1 MSYEDKIYHN
11 TKVVRN
17 HFRRLYNLTKESNR
31 DSKSILKEFQHKLK
45 KIANWD
51 DEKIELESNKLDRDF
66 DKVVH
71 DCYLSLARTFYK
83 KPQLFYHRVS
93 DDQKVEH
100 LSEID
105 YLVKKC
111 LEEHFPEK
119 KVEEESDDEPEPVLD
134 KETYQDDDIKSHVS
148 TAGSLISVKSL
159 KSDKKFGEMDVEN
172 EYYEPMDKDDYQ
184 GAQGGLKTPFLD
196 EEKDLDSI
204 SVKSEPVY
212 GGNDD
217 YERSKRGKPFVLDN
231 LIVRLDKDKH
241 PVVTK
246 VDAETQIESPV
257 EVSVQHNMTD
267 DILETSV
274 DPTQVPLDDDS
285 VIESEDEKEQLEED
299 DEIEDPDEVIELT
312 GNVIE
317 MEGGERI
324 DLEEEMQGIN
334 NEEVK
339 KRNEEKIKKLLDLDI
354 DYETFMEMKENGQLK
369 KMLLVSK

>member
-1 MSYEDKIYHN
+1 
-11 TKVVRN
+11 
-17 HFRRLYNLTKESNR
+17 
-31 DSKSILKEFQHKLK
+31 
-45 KIANWD
+45 
-51 DEKIELESNKLDRDF
+51 
-66 DKVVH
+66 
-71 DCYLSLARTFYK
+71 
-83 KPQLFYHRVS
+83 
-93 DDQKVEH
+93 
-100 LSEID
+100 
-105 YLVKKC
+105 
-111 LEEHFPEK
+111 
-119 KVEEESDDEPEPVLD
+119 
-134 KETYQDDDIKSHVS
+134 
-148 TAGSLISVKSL
+148 
-159 KSDKKFGEMDVEN
+159 MDVEN
-172 EYYEPMDKDDYQ
+172 EYYEPMEGDDYQ
-184 GAQGGLKTPFLD
+184 GPQGGLKTPFLD

-212 GGNDD
+212 GGDND

-246 VDAETQIESPV
+246 VDADTQIESPV

-285 VIESEDEKEQLEED
+285 VVEEEEKEQLEED
-299 DEIEDPDEVIELT
+299 DDEIENPEELIELPD
-312 GNVIE
+312 NVIE

-324 DLEEEMQGIN
+324 DLEEEMEGIN